1 MHLLARE
8 EVGLRCLLRVAAH
21 ESVGPVTIGEI
32 AQAETLTPEYA
43 AKLMRRLRLG
53 GLVRSTRGA
62 AGGYRLAR
70 PGQDITVW
78 DAVSVLDDAF
88 LPGSFCDCAEVRDCD
103 CTRTL
108 ECSVRTLWRHVGERV
123 RESLEAVS
131 LADLCA
137 GERTGEAL
145 PLPVVTTS
153 APL

>member
-8 EVGLRCLLRVAAH
+8 EVGLRCLLRVAVR
-21 ESVGPVTIGEI
+21 ESVGPVTIAEI
-32 AQAETLTPEYA
+32 ARAEALTPEYA

-53 GLVRSTRGA
+53 GLVHSRRGA

-70 PGQDITVW
+70 PGREITVW

-88 LPGSFCDCAEVRDCD
+88 LPGNFCECAQARQCD

-123 RESLEAVS
+123 RESLEAIS
-131 LADLCA
+131 LHDLCA
-137 GERTGEAL
+137 GEVSGDAL
-145 PLPVVTTS
+145 PLPVIS
-153 APL
+153 ANANL